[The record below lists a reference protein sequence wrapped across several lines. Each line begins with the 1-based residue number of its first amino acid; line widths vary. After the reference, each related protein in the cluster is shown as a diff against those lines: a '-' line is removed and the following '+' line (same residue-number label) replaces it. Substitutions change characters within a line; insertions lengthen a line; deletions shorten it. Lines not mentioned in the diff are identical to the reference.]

1 MARAKSFSKKVE
13 TSGFARARLYAKFTS
28 ILRSKCPRCGAKVT
42 KTMIDYP
49 LMLKCRIVI
58 ARNVPAEVCSECG
71 ELVEVKFISE
81 LQERVRH
88 LVESDSSP
96 CAMAEVPVYDFEGV
110 Y

>member
-1 MARAKSFSKKVE
+1 
-13 TSGFARARLYAKFTS
+13 
-28 ILRSKCPRCGAKVT
+28 
-42 KTMIDYP
+42 MIDYP